1 MTEVKVGVLGG
12 SGFTGGELLRLLALH
27 PRVEVAFAT
36 SREYAGRPIHAA
48 HPHLRGFYEGLRYSK
63 IEEVDLGSVDVL
75 FNALPH
81 GVGLQYTS
89 EAYDRGVT
97 VVDLSADYR
106 LKEPSLYE
114 RVYGFKHP
122 RPDLLEKAI
131 YALPEVNGDALRGAR
146 LAAAPGCNAT
156 AAILAAAPLVA
167 SRLVDLEAGIIVDV
181 KAGSSEAGSKP
192 GRGNHH
198 PVREGAA
205 RPYSPWGHRHAW
217 EARQELSR
225 LAGRPVKLSL
235 VPHAVSMVRG
245 AFASVHA
252 WLSGGAGFGEVAKA
266 YASFYSGRRFVR
278 VKPLAPGIPGEPPD
292 VKNVIGS
299 EFAEVGYSVEEEVG
313 RVSGFA
319 AIDNLVRGASGQG
332 VHAMNIMLGY
342 PEWEGL
348 MIPPLRP

>member
-1 MTEVKVGVLGG
+1 MTEVRVGVLGG
-12 SGFTGGELLRLLALH
+12 SGYTGGELLRLLLHH
-27 PRVEVAFAT
+27 PRVEVVFAT
-36 SREYAGRPIHAA
+36 SREYAGRPIHTA
-48 HPHLRGFYEGLRYSK
+48 HPHLRGFYEGLRFTRV
-63 IEEVDLGSVDVL
+63 EEVDLGSVDVL

-81 GVGLQYTS
+81 GVGLRYTS
-89 EAYDRGVT
+89 EAYDVGVR

-106 LKEPSLYE
+106 LKDPSLYE
-114 RVYGFKHP
+114 KVYGFKHP
-122 RPDLLEKAI
+122 RPDLLDRAV
-131 YALPEVNGDALRGAR
+131 YALPELHAEDLRGAR

-167 SRLVDLEAGIIVDV
+167 EGLLDLDAGIIVDV

-225 LAGRPVKLSL
+225 LSGREVRLSL
-235 VPHAVSMVRG
+235 IPHAVSMIRG
-245 AFASVHA
+245 ALASVHA
-252 WLSGGAGFGEVAKA
+252 WLKSGVGFPEVAAA
-266 YASFYSGRRFVR
+266 YARFYRGRRFIR
-278 VKPLAPGIPGEPPD
+278 IKPMRPGLPGEPPD
-292 VKNVIGS
+292 VKNVVGS
-299 EFAEVGYSVEEEVG
+299 EFAEVGYSVEEEAG

-319 AIDNLVRGASGQG
+319 AVDNLVRGASGQG
-332 VHAMNIMLGY
+332 VHAMNIMMGW

-348 MIPPLRP
+348 LIPPLRP

>member
-1 MTEVKVGVLGG
+1 LPEVRVGVLGG
-12 SGFTGGELLRLLALH
+12 SGFTGGELLRLLAVH
-27 PRVEVAFAT
+27 PRVEVVFAT

-48 HPHLRGFYEGLRYSK
+48 HPHLRGFYEGLRYTR
-63 IEEVDLGSVDVL
+63 IGEVDLGSVDVL

-81 GVGLQYTS
+81 GAGLPYTS

-106 LKEPSLYE
+106 LKDAGLYE
-114 RVYGFKHP
+114 KVYGFRHP
-122 RPDLLEKAI
+122 RPDLLEKAV
-131 YALPEVNGDALRGAR
+131 YALPEVNGEALRGAR

-167 SRLVDLEAGIIVDV
+167 AGVVDLDAGLIVDV
-181 KAGSSEAGSKP
+181 KAASSEAGSKP
-192 GRGNHH
+192 SRGNHH
-198 PVREGAA
+198 PVREGAM

-235 VPHAVSMVRG
+235 VPHAASMVRG
-245 AFASVHA
+245 AFASVHG
-252 WLSGGAGFGEVAKA
+252 WLSPGAGFGDVARA

-278 VKPLAPGIPGEPPD
+278 VKPLAPGVPGDPPD
-292 VKNVIGS
+292 VKNVVGS
-299 EFAEVGYSVEEEVG
+299 EFAEVGYSVEGDVG

-319 AIDNLVRGASGQG
+319 AIDNLVRGAAGQG

-342 PEWEGL
+342 PEDEGL
-348 MIPPLRP
+348 RIPPLRP